1 MPLPPAAVFFWQI
14 VLAIHVV
21 FVVAALG
28 ALVAYPVIALAAERL
43 DRGSVPLLHRVRQV
57 LGRSLINPGLLV
69 VVAAGFYLAAD
80 LHTWHDFYVQW
91 GIAAVIVLGAL
102 EGAFVTRQ
110 SGRLA
115 ELAQHDI
122 DAASDGEVKWS
133 PDYVAARGRADQ
145 INALMAVLVI
155 VTVFLMVIQ

>member
-1 MPLPPAAVFFWQI
+1 MMLVPAVFFWQI
-14 VLAIHVV
+14 VLGIHVV

-43 DRGSVPLLHRVRQV
+43 DRNSVPLFHRVRQV

-69 VVAAGFYLAAD
+69 VVLAGIYLATD
-80 LHTWHDFYVQW
+80 LHTWHDFYTQW
-91 GIAAVIVLGAL
+91 GLGVVIVLGAL

-115 ELAQHDI
+115 ELAQSDI
-122 DAASDGEVKWS
+122 DAAAGGEIKWS
-133 PDYVAARGRADQ
+133 SDYVSARGRADQ
-145 INALMAVLVI
+145 VNALMAVLVI

>member
-1 MPLPPAAVFFWQI
+1 MLIPAVFFWQI
-14 VLAIHVV
+14 VLGIHVV
-21 FVVAALG
+21 FVVATLG
-28 ALVAYPVIALAAERL
+28 VLVAYPVIALAAERL
-43 DRGSVPLLHRVRQV
+43 DRSSVPLLHRVRQL

-69 VVAAGFYLAAD
+69 VVIAGFYLAAD

-91 GIAAVIVLGAL
+91 GIGVVIVLGAL

-115 ELAQHDI
+115 KLAQHDL
-122 DAASDGEVKWS
+122 DAAAGGEIKWS
-133 PDYVAARGRADQ
+133 SDYVAARSRADQ
-145 INALMAVLVI
+145 VNALMAVLVI

>member
-1 MPLPPAAVFFWQI
+1 MMLVPAVFFWQV

-43 DRGSVPLLHRVRQV
+43 DRGSVALLHRVRQV

-69 VVAAGFYLAAD
+69 VVIAGFYLAAD

-91 GIAAVIVLGAL
+91 GIGVVIVLGAL

-110 SGRLA
+110 SGHLA
-115 ELAQHDI
+115 VLAQHDI
-122 DAASDGEVKWS
+122 DAAGGGEIKWS
-133 PDYVAARGRADQ
+133 SDYVSARGRADQ
-145 INALMAVLVI
+145 VSAAMAVLVI
-155 VTVFLMVIQ
+155 VTVFIMVVQ